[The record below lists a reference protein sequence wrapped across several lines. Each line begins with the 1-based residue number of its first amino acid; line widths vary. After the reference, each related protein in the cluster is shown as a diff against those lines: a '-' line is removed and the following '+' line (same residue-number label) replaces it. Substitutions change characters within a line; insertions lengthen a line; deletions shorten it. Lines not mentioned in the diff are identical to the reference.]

1 MITRHKV
8 CFDNANHL
16 ESLDDNSI
24 ELVVT
29 SPPYPMIEMWDQSF
43 CSADAAIEKALQRQ
57 DGNLAFDRMHGILE
71 PVWREV
77 HRVLVPGGIACV
89 NIGDATRTMD
99 GVFQL
104 YPNHAATISIFRN
117 LGFSLLPVILWRKP
131 TNAPNKFMGSGML
144 PAGAYVTLEHEYILI
159 FRKGER
165 RQFKDDAAKLLRRES
180 AYFWEER
187 NTWFSD
193 VWFDLIGAQQH
204 MNGKTQRARSGAF
217 PMELPYRLINM
228 FSVRGDTV
236 LDPFAGTGTTMQA
249 AMCAGRNSVSYEI
262 DTTFQSVMLERIA
275 SVPDLSHDFI
285 DKRISA
291 HNAFVQERSLTKG
304 DLKYRNRHYGFP
316 VMTRQ
321 EEDLKID
328 RVLQVKY
335 VSNERFETAYAETGD
350 AAVQTGKEKTAV
362 RESPSLTP
370 PVRIQKCRQL
380 KIF

>member
-1 MITRHKV
+1 MMTRHKV
-8 CFDNANHL
+8 CFENANHL
-16 ESLDDNSI
+16 EALDDNSI
-24 ELVVT
+24 ELMVT
-29 SPPYPMIEMWDQSF
+29 SPPYPMIEMWDQTF
-43 CSADAAIEKALQRQ
+43 CTADGAIEDALQSQ
-57 DGNLAFDRMHGILE
+57 DGDLAFDRMHGILE
-71 PVWREV
+71 SAWREV

-99 GVFQL
+99 GVFRL
-104 YPNHAATISIFRN
+104 YPNHATTISIFRS

-144 PAGAYVTLEHEYILI
+144 PVGAYVTLEHEYILV
-159 FRKGER
+159 FRKGDR
-165 RQFKDDAAKLLRRES
+165 RLFKDDDAKQLRRES

-193 VWFDLIGAQQH
+193 VWFDLIGAQQD
-204 MNGKTQRARSGAF
+204 MNGKTRRARSGAF
-217 PMELPYRLINM
+217 PVELPYRLINM

-249 AMCAGRNSVSYEI
+249 AMCAGRNSISYEI
-262 DTTFQSVMLERIA
+262 DTTFQPVMLERIA
-275 SVPDLSHDFI
+275 SVPDMSHGFI
-285 DKRISA
+285 NKRISA
-291 HNAFVQERSLTKG
+291 HTAFVQERSFTKG

-316 VMTRQ
+316 VMSRQ

-335 VSNERFETAYAETGD
+335 LSNKRFEVAYAETGD
-350 AAVQTGKEKTAV
+350 AAVSAGKETIEKKALL
-362 RESPSLTP
+362 SLSP
-370 PVRIQKCRQL
+370 PVRFKKCRQL